1 MSIQE
6 QIKRMQ
12 EQGEAQFFVV
22 YANIGD
28 DSDEL
33 IVCDACDTDN
43 AGAEVIEITY
53 IEHSQHLRTAIITAE
68 VKGV

>member
-6 QIKRMQ
+6 QIKQMQ

-22 YANIGD
+22 YANIGND
-28 DSDEL
+28 ADEL
-33 IVCDACDTDN
+33 IVCDAVDADN
-43 AGAEVIEITY
+43 AGAEIVEITY
-53 IEHSQHLRTAIITAE
+53 VEHSQFLRTAIITAE

>member
-1 MSIQE
+1 M
-6 QIKRMQ
+6 KK
-12 EQGEAQFFVV
+12 QGEAQFFVV
-22 YANIGD
+22 YANIGN

-33 IVCDACDTDN
+33 IVCDACDADN

-53 IEHSQHLRTAIITAE
+53 IEHSQFLRTAIITAE